1 MIKKFF
7 LFSAMTTT
15 LSASIAF
22 AGTITELDETKI
34 QAPLKDS
41 NEQNLTSTLCRTRDH
56 LRWDVCFNKFDNGD
70 ELMKNFMFYNHG
82 ENRTV
87 PNSGFGVGRSFEF
100 MFEDMARSDLGL
112 LVWDS
117 PDEVESHGHLKMMM
131 FFPRHILPAIRYESD
146 AEKDHVIVTLPN
158 KEEVIFNGK
167 TKEVIGGV
175 LKEGPIAQ
183 DEEGNALN
191 PDLVYQGEGVVV
203 EANRLN
209 DYPVGFNAQMGKNN
223 YATIRK
229 KGQKDCKVPV
239 RDLWYTDNA
248 KGGNVFF
255 NKKYVTDKAF
265 DSFLRAKCKFSMF
278 N

>member
-1 MIKKFF
+1 MIKKMF
-7 LFSAMTTT
+7 LTATFLSTFSTS
-15 LSASIAF
+15 LI
-22 AGTITELDETKI
+22 AGTVLELDETKI

-41 NEQNLTSTLCRTRDH
+41 NEQNLTTTLCRTRDH
-56 LRWDVCFNKFDNGD
+56 LRWDVCFNKFANGD
-70 ELMKNFMFYNHG
+70 ELMKNFMFYNYG

-87 PNSGFGVGRSFEF
+87 PNSGFGIGRSFEF

-117 PDEVESHGHLKMMM
+117 PDEYESHGHLKIMM
-131 FFPRHILPAIRYESD
+131 FFPRHILPSIRYEST

-209 DYPVGFNAQMGKNN
+209 DYPVGFNAQTGKNN
-223 YATIRK
+223 FATIRK
-229 KGQKDCKVPV
+229 KGFKDCKIAVK
-239 RDLWYTDNA
+239 DLWYTDNK

-255 NKKYVTDKAF
+255 NKNYVTDKAF
-265 DSFLRAKCKFSMF
+265 DGLLRAKCKFSMF